1 MPNSSAAELENA
13 LKDLPAIGTLVK
25 DRGYRQVWRFE
36 AGGKA
41 YFLKFYP
48 RAGSAWKRLVRG
60 NPAMREFSRLVM
72 LQKAQIPS
80 PRAVAVLSGFHVR
93 NQLGDAVIID
103 AIEPAV
109 QLDHYLSDLE
119 LRGEVIPNHRD
130 LVQKVIDLVHQ
141 LSQAKLGHS
150 DLHLGNFLLSGE
162 QIYLLDGYA
171 VRTGGLQQK
180 DILLLGHSAR
190 RFASTGDLLR
200 GWNNL
205 TTGGAM
211 PMRNSA
217 SPRFYRKFL
226 ERTTRENHYFGR
238 LSDGGWSGHFVKQMK
253 FSRRFSTASRMTFD
267 EPEWREA
274 WRDLLARV
282 EADQLDIIKR
292 SRSGD
297 VLSGELVLGGRP
309 ISVIIKRPKKKFWY
323 RHLNSIGRPGRV
335 RRSWIKAWKL
345 YIRNIPA
352 EFPLLLMEKSTLG
365 YVTDSIIVF
374 EKMRGQTLA
383 KVDLNALP
391 QQQRETMFRRVGR
404 TLRKLEANGFAHF
417 DAKATNWIIQPDEKL
432 GAVPILIDV
441 DGVRHYSW
449 RGAGMERL
457 LRSMRDHPQYTPADS
472 LALCQG
478 YAPWA
483 KVKMKEINATDKNQM
498 NTDKCE
504 FASSVFI

>member
-1 MPNSSAAELENA
+1 VPTLAAAELENA

-36 AGGKA
+36 SGGKA
-41 YFLKFYP
+41 YFMKFYP

-80 PRAVAVLSGFHVR
+80 PRAVAVLSGFR
-93 NQLGDAVIID
+93 LQKQIGDAVIID

-119 LRGEVIPNHRD
+119 LRGEAIPNHRA

-141 LSQAKLGHS
+141 LSQAGLGHS

-171 VRTGGLQQK
+171 VRTGGLRQK
-180 DILLLGHSAR
+180 DILMLGHSSR
-190 RFASTGDLLR
+190 RFATTGDLLR

-211 PMRNSA
+211 PVRNSA

-226 ERTTRENHYFGR
+226 ERTTRNNHYFGR
-238 LSDGGWSGHFVKQMK
+238 LNDGGWRGHFVKQMK
-253 FSRRFSTASRMTFD
+253 FSRRFSAASQMTFD
-267 EPEWREA
+267 ESQWRDA
-274 WRDLLARV
+274 WRDLLARI

-297 VLSGELVLGGRP
+297 VLAGEIVLGGRP
-309 ISVIIKRPKKKFWY
+309 ISVIVKRPKKKFWY
-323 RHLNSIGRPGRV
+323 RHLNSIGRPSRA
-335 RRSWIKAWKL
+335 RRSWSKAWKL

-352 EFPLLLMEKSTLG
+352 EFPLLLMEKRTLG

-383 KVDLNALP
+383 KIDLDALP
-391 QQQRETMFRRVGR
+391 PAQCEMMFRRVGR

-432 GAVPILIDV
+432 GPLPILIDV

-449 RGAGMERL
+449 RGAGIERL

-472 LALCQG
+472 LALCLG
-478 YAPWA
+478 YAPRA
-483 KVKMKEINATDKNQM
+483 ELKSESENEEPRSHEDTKETRS
-498 NTDKCE
+498 E
-504 FASSVFI
+504 

>member
-1 MPNSSAAELENA
+1 VSNLAAAELENA

-25 DRGYRQVWRFE
+25 DRGYRQVWRFQ

-48 RAGSAWKRLVRG
+48 RAGSAWKRLIRG
-60 NPAMREFSRLVM
+60 NPGMREFSRLVM
-72 LQKAQIPS
+72 LQKANIPS
-80 PRAVAVLSGFHVR
+80 PRAVAVLSGFR
-93 NQLGDAVIID
+93 LKNQLGDAVIID

-119 LRGEVIPNHRD
+119 LRGEAIPNHRE

-162 QIYLLDGYA
+162 RIFLLDGYA
-171 VRTGGLQQK
+171 VRTSGLQVK

-190 RFASTGDLLR
+190 RFATTGDLLR

-226 ERTTRENHYFGR
+226 ERTTRNNHYFGKMN
-238 LSDGGWSGHFVKQMK
+238 DGGWSGHFVKQMK
-253 FSRRFSTASRMTFD
+253 FSRRFSIASRMMFD
-267 EPEWREA
+267 QPQWQEA
-274 WRDLLARV
+274 WRDLLARID
-282 EADQLDIIKR
+282 ADQLDIIKR

-297 VLSGELVLGGRP
+297 VLSGEMVLGGRP
-309 ISVIIKRPKKKFWY
+309 ISVIVKRPKKKFWY
-323 RHLNSIGRPGRV
+323 RHLNSIGRAGRA
-335 RRSWIKAWKL
+335 RRSWTKAWKL
-345 YIRNIPA
+345 YIRGIHA

-374 EKMRGQTLA
+374 EQMRGETLA
-383 KVDLNALP
+383 KIDLDALQKP
-391 QQQRETMFRRVGR
+391 QREMMFHRVGR

-417 DAKATNWIIQPDEKL
+417 DAKATNWIIQPDEKS

-449 RGAGMERL
+449 RGAGIERL

-472 LALCQG
+472 LAMCLG
-478 YAPWA
+478 YAPRA
-483 KVKMKEINATDKNQM
+483 KLRQEMSPQI
-498 NTDKCE
+498 
-504 FASSVFI
+504 